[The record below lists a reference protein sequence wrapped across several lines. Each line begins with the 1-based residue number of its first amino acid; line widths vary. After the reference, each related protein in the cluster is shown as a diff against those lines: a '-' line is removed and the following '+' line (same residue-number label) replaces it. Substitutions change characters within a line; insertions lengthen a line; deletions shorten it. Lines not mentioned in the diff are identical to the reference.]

1 MAHDRQKGGEDMI
14 KYLGRKQSSKNAD
27 WLYAM
32 ENIERLISR
41 EEVNDFAEKAVADV
55 RRESAGIKAAYAWS
69 GGKDSIVLGDICE
82 KAGIETGYFAY
93 SELDYPEFVCW
104 CMEHKPDGVIPINT
118 GYDLEWLSR
127 HQNLIFAEGQL
138 GQRWHIINQRGPFT
152 DMFFDNGLDIL
163 VVGHRVIDGNVC
175 GADGYIRK
183 KSGEVRYAP
192 LANWPHEAIL
202 GYIHYNHLSMPPI
215 YDWKDGFVIG
225 THAWPEREFCKSV
238 TQGYQEVY
246 DIDRSIVENAALVL
260 SSARH
265 FLERE
270 VGRG

>member
-1 MAHDRQKGGEDMI
+1 MI

-55 RRESAGIKAAYAWS
+55 QRESAGIKAAYAWS

-93 SELDYPEFVCW
+93 SELDYPEFVRW

-152 DMFFDNGLDIL
+152 DMFFDNGLDVL
-163 VVGHRVIDGNVC
+163 VVGHEKRVVKC
-175 GADGYIRK
+175 GMLHWQIGRMK
-183 KSGEVRYAP
+183 PFS
-192 LANWPHEAIL
+192 AISITIIFQCRRFMA
-202 GYIHYNHLSMPPI
+202 GRMALSSVHMR
-215 YDWKDGFVIG
+215 GR
-225 THAWPEREFCKSV
+225 RE
-238 TQGYQEVY
+238 
-246 DIDRSIVENAALVL
+246 
-260 SSARH
+260 SSAR
-265 FLERE
+265 
-270 VGRG
+270 V